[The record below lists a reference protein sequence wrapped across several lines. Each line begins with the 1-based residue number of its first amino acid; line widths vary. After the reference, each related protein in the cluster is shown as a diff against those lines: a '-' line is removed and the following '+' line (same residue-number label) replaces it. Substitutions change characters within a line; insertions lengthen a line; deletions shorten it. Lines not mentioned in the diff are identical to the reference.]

1 GGEAFVR
8 PALVRGDPARRQHQ
22 QLARIGRDGSGA
34 SARVLGEPEAGR
46 QRAIGAAELACVP
59 HEMTQ
64 RLRRSA
70 QEAPPGRNGERG
82 GRTTQVEQQ
91 VERPRKAPPGEV
103 RPSGEGLARR
113 RALDLAQAGRGAKQI
128 ARGGI
133 TEHVEVVSLAQDVRK
148 RPRGEHGFA
157 EVGWRDEED
166 GVHQRLALGARRV
179 NAKSTNAAPLR
190 GAAENA
196 KWWPMSGPCRLN
208 RTLIEVS
215 GPDARDFLNNLLTQ
229 NLDRLDGAQ
238 LAYGALLMPQGK
250 ILADMLI
257 WRTDQGVVLEADPE
271 HADELERRLGMYRLR
286 AQAKIERSA
295 RQGVLWSP
303 HPFDGAH
310 ADPRL
315 ADLGY
320 RRLGA
325 PSEAPSGDSAYDALR
340 L

>member
-1 GGEAFVR
+1 
-8 PALVRGDPARRQHQ
+8 
-22 QLARIGRDGSGA
+22 
-34 SARVLGEPEAGR
+34 
-46 QRAIGAAELACVP
+46 
-59 HEMTQ
+59 
-64 RLRRSA
+64 
-70 QEAPPGRNGERG
+70 
-82 GRTTQVEQQ
+82 
-91 VERPRKAPPGEV
+91 
-103 RPSGEGLARR
+103 
-113 RALDLAQAGRGAKQI
+113 
-128 ARGGI
+128 
-133 TEHVEVVSLAQDVRK
+133 
-148 RPRGEHGFA
+148 
-157 EVGWRDEED
+157 
-166 GVHQRLALGARRV
+166 
-179 NAKSTNAAPLR
+179 
-190 GAAENA
+190 
-196 KWWPMSGPCRLN
+196 MSGPYRLN

-238 LAYGALLMPQGK
+238 LAYGALLTPQGK

-257 WRTDQGVVLEADPE
+257 WRTDEGVVLEADPE

-340 L
+340 LALGAPHLARDAAPEEVFALEALLEELNGVDFKKGCFIGQEVVSRMQHRGTARRRPVTVRGGALAAGTPITTRDVPIGMVGSAHGDLGVAIVRLDRAQDARDAGVPLMAAGAPVELGIPAWAGFDWPKSGGDGE